1 MIKDLRHRGE
11 KNVLVTKGQASAID
25 PDVAAQYSTVE
36 RMDPCIEKYCNVYAK
51 DLAERLSLNERNL
64 PDALATPT
72 LLNPMFGS
80 EKRIV
85 GSGLMSEG
93 QYFKSRQNLLR
104 KIQDILDK
112 NNPILW
118 FELSDNSSS
127 SDDDDDD
134 IPRRDNT
141 NYGKAKEELE
151 EFERFKRKKYLPTL
165 KETSARCLTGESGEM
180 MVGPVHE
187 KGKNLPTGHNL
198 FDYIDIRGRIDLV
211 RFFSDHSKVFPT
223 LWVIAQKELSRRVVE
238 VGCERFFGLSGY
250 ISSPRRT
257 RLGVR
262 TYERLAMLASIVHT
276 VYINDALVAAEYL
289 RRCKAGSWKKENTV
303 EAVKCWNLERIIDAE
318 LRGES
323 MPEEEITMND
333 LVNEDN
339 ACIN

>member
-11 KNVLVTKGQASAID
+11 KNVLVTREQAGEVHRDMAGE
-25 PDVAAQYSTVE
+25 YSTVE
-36 RMDPCIEKYCNVYAK
+36 NMHPCIVKYCDVYAK
-51 DLAERLSLNERNL
+51 DLAERLSLDERNL
-64 PDALATPT
+64 PDALATPA
-72 LLNPMFGS
+72 LLNPMFGY
-80 EKRIV
+80 ERRIV

-93 QYFKSRQNLLR
+93 QYLKARQNLLS
-104 KIQDILDK
+104 KMQDILDK
-112 NNPILW
+112 SNPVLC

-134 IPRRDNT
+134 IPMRDNQ
-141 NYGKAKEELE
+141 NYGKAKQELE

-165 KETSARCLTGESGEM
+165 KEASARCLTGESGKI
-180 MVGPVHE
+180 MVGTVQN
-187 KGKNLPTGHNL
+187 KGKNLPSGHNL
-198 FDYIDIRGRIDLV
+198 FDYIDIRGRIDIV
-211 RFFSDHSKVFPT
+211 QFFSDHSKVFPT
-223 LWVIAQKELSRRVVE
+223 LWVIAQRESSRRVVE

-276 VYINDALVAAEYL
+276 VYIDDALVAAEYL
-289 RRCKAGSWKKENTV
+289 RRCKAGSWKKENTA

-323 MPEEEITMND
+323 MPEEEITIND

-339 ACIN
+339 RCIN